1 MITLCSMWK
10 MFKVFSD
17 NTSPLIT
24 LGARW
29 FVHICNWYLQAICR
43 NTPFNYLETVIVWSN
58 RVWRHSFLYILY
70 CFHIFFVFFVLC
82 MVMFYFFLTHTTT
95 SPLPSHHI
103 FEPDARWHQVSF
115 PTRKIIPLFLSAS
128 LQQVFLCS
136 CLRGLPQI
144 SSHPYPYSS
153 VSWST

>member
-43 NTPFNYLETVIVWSN
+43 NTTLNYLETVIESEDTPFCTFYIVFIFSLFFVWS
-58 RVWRHSFLYILY
+58 I
-70 CFHIFFVFFVLC
+70 
-82 MVMFYFFLTHTTT
+82 FLTHTTT
-95 SPLPSHHI
+95 NPLPSHHI
-103 FEPDARWHQVSF
+103 FEADARWHQVSF

-128 LQQVFLCS
+128 PQQVLLCG